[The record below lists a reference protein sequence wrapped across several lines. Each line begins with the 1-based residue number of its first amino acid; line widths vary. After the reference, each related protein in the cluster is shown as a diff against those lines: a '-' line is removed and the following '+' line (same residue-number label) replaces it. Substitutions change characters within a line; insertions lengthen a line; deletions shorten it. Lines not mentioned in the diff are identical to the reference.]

1 MSSQTRLRFPFHMQE
16 TSWKDPA
23 VVSEETGCK
32 GDGDPLDVVEIGS
45 RHECK
50 NLNCAACC
58 P

>member
-1 MSSQTRLRFPFHMQE
+1 MQE

-50 NLNCAACC
+50 VTTVAKTKT
-58 P
+58 